1 MKPQNTAQHDA
12 ADPKPRTPLW
22 LFILLWGVLAP
33 LLTLLCSYGV
43 GQLAYRLRWTRL
55 LFGMQALFQITFHA
69 VPTVLFVAIVVGLM
83 REIGRPDRAARRVL
97 EARRRNTPV
106 AKTQPRTSTKGPR

>member
-22 LFILLWGVLAP
+22 LFVLLWGVLAP

-69 VPTVLFVAIVVGLM
+69 VPTILFVVIVVGLM

-106 AKTQPRTSTKGPR
+106 AKTQSRTSTKGPR